1 MSDSLAELLQTE
13 IAKCPKRHQLFRKS
27 AIWFLRQV
35 WSYLGSGSEKVEIE
49 WLNQRKKIA
58 GEARLFSKTL
68 FISITQR
75 WPEDTTSFL
84 VRNISDRQNWQGGQN
99 LWLADQLLD
108 TPYEA
113 AMEISGLLG
122 MRDPANDLIS
132 LMTDHD
138 NDNRLEKSRLLLGY
152 AVEELRYR

>member
-35 WSYLGSGSEKVEIE
+35 WSHLGSGSEKAEIE
-49 WLNQRKKIA
+49 WLNQRNRIA

-84 VRNISDRQNWQGGQN
+84 VRNISDRQSWQGGQN

-108 TPYEA
+108 SPFEA
-113 AMEISGLLG
+113 ALEISRILGL
-122 MRDPANDLIS
+122 RQPANDLIS
-132 LMTDHD
+132 LMTTHE
-138 NDNRLEKSRLLLGY
+138 NDNAPETTNSLFG
-152 AVEELRYR
+152 

>member
-13 IAKCPKRHQLFRKS
+13 IAKCPIRHQLFRKS

-35 WSYLGSGSEKVEIE
+35 WSHLESGSEKAEIE
-49 WLNQRKKIA
+49 WLNQRNRIA
-58 GEARLFSKTL
+58 GEARLFSKSL

-84 VRNISDRQNWQGGQN
+84 VRNISDRQSWQGGQN

-108 TPYEA
+108 SPFEA
-113 AMEISGLLG
+113 ALEISRILGL
-122 MRDPANDLIS
+122 RQPANDLIS
-132 LMTDHD
+132 LMTTHE
-138 NDNRLEKSRLLLGY
+138 NDNAPETRNSFFG
-152 AVEELRYR
+152 